1 MKPAES
7 NLLGL
12 TIQELTALVEKFGQ
26 PAFRARQLFDAIY
39 RQRLASLD
47 QITTLPSSFRRELA
61 EASYAIVYPAVQ
73 KSFTSVDGTIRYLVS
88 FPDGQSVEAVWMPE
102 GDGGEAGAGSYG
114 EVGDGDREEAEHDW
128 DSATLCVSSQEGCA
142 VSCQSCMPA
151 LLGVMSNRSAG

>member
-12 TIQELTALVEKFGQ
+12 TVQELTTIVEKFGQ

-61 EASYAIVYPAVQ
+61 EAGYAIVYPAVQ
-73 KSFTSVDGTIRYLVS
+73 KRFTSVDGTIRYLVS

-102 GDGGEAGAGSYG
+102 GAGGEAGDDSYG
-114 EVGDGDREEAEHDW
+114 EVGAGAREAAEPARDRPTT
-128 DSATLCVSSQEGCA
+128 SAS
-142 VSCQSCMPA
+142 
-151 LLGVMSNRSAG
+151 

>member
-12 TIQELTALVEKFGQ
+12 TVQELTALVEKFGQ
-26 PAFRARQLFDAIY
+26 PAFRARQLFEAVY

-61 EASYAIVYPAVQ
+61 EAGYAIVYPAVQ

-102 GDGGEAGAGSYG
+102 GDGGEAGDDSYG
-114 EVGDGDREEAEHDW
+114 GLGENVVEKDREAAEPDW
-128 DSATLCVSSQEGCA
+128 ERATICVSSQ
-142 VSCQSCMPA
+142 
-151 LLGVMSNRSAG
+151 